1 MTKRYSIASARDNL
15 ASIVHDLESID
26 SVEIT
31 RRGEP
36 VAILLSKS
44 HYDRLT
50 ACKTGFWEAYTQ
62 FIKEVNLVDLKIDP
76 DDVFGNIRDQSA
88 GREIKL

>member
-1 MTKRYSIASARDNL
+1 
-15 ASIVHDLESID
+15 
-26 SVEIT
+26 
-31 RRGEP
+31 
-36 VAILLSKS
+36 
-44 HYDRLT
+44 LT
-50 ACKTGFWEAYTQ
+50 ARKTGFWEAYTQ